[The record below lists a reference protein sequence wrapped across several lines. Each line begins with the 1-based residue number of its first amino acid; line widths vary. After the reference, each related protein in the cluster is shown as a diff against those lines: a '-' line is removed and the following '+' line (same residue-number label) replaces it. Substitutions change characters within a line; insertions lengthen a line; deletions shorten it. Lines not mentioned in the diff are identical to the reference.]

1 MPLRNGTPAK
11 IRKDLEENLI
21 HCDALVVVY
30 GSITPDWVRRQLLL
44 LRKMQG
50 QRPQRLRAL
59 AVCEGPPQEKSPLD
73 FVLPNAQVIDCRK
86 GFDAYKFEPFLTHL

>member
-1 MPLRNGTPAK
+1 MGATHFVGDSPDR
-11 IRKDLEENLI
+11 
-21 HCDALVVVY
+21 VV
-30 GSITPDWVRRQLLL
+30 GR
-44 LRKMQG
+44 
-50 QRPQRLRAL
+50 RLRAL